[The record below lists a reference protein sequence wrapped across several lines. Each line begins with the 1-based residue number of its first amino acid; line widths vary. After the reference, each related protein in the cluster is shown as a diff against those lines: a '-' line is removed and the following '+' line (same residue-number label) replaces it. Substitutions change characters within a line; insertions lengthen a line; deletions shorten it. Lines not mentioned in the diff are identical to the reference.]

1 MMSCADSNVGQD
13 LLEDIYCLH
22 ILPIQGDRMELDLL
36 ALAACQSLHLCLE
49 RARAEDAFLQE
60 EDSGRW
66 AGQIEAGLS
75 TRATHLQAVDPLNR
89 WRELDVR
96 EAELGRPP
104 DGRLHD
110 ADSIPEDGTG
120 WSRDMHAPH
129 PPEAPPRRR
138 AGAPPEVRSRPE
150 AKSASGN
157 TATDKK
163 RMVEDAGSARR
174 RPQGCSP
181 PHLRRSAEILT
192 WRRAGGRPSSRKSK
206 DDDSASSGSRHP
218 LRGRWESY
226 VG

>member
-110 ADSIPEDGTG
+110 ADSIPEDGTE

-138 AGAPPEVRSRPE
+138 AGAPPE
-150 AKSASGN
+150 
-157 TATDKK
+157 
-163 RMVEDAGSARR
+163 GSFA
-174 RPQGCSP
+174 
-181 PHLRRSAEILT
+181 A
-192 WRRAGGRPSSRKSK
+192 
-206 DDDSASSGSRHP
+206 
-218 LRGRWESY
+218 
-226 VG
+226 